1 MQDLQ
6 EDFTLRSAQISDQK
20 IIWEILK
27 QAVQRRKEDGSNQ
40 WQDGYPNAET
50 PLIDIKNKV
59 GFVLELKNEIVGYS
73 AIIFDGEE
81 AYENIEGK
89 WLSNG
94 NYAVIHRVAISE
106 KFLGKGIAT
115 ALFLKIEEFVKAKQI
130 YNIKVDTNFDNIQ
143 MLKILD
149 RLQYSYCGEVHFRGS
164 PRKAFE
170 KILSSEIQKL

>member
-1 MQDLQ
+1 MLSQLS
-6 EDFTLRSAQISDQK
+6 LRKADNADADR
-20 IIWEILK
+20 IWEILQ
-27 QAVQRRKEDGSNQ
+27 QAINKRKEEGSDQ

-50 PLIDIKNKV
+50 PLIDIQNKV
-59 GFVLELKNEIVGYS
+59 GFVLELKNEIVGYT

-130 YNIKVDTNFDNIQ
+130 YSIKVDTNFDNVQ

-170 KILSSEIQKL
+170 KILSSEIQKP